1 MIFTSRTIKV
11 NRGKSSIDEPIILY
25 RGDFEVEVRFTILES
40 NYRFKSGVNLID
52 SEKAAHAQLALLA
65 PDGTNVITEI
75 GRCED
80 GTAIFT
86 LNKDMIDELSEVGL
100 YSFQIRLFDYYRES
114 RVTIPPIEFGIE
126 VREPIASEDHINTI
140 DQAMVGYSIAKTSVL
155 DEPVPD
161 TFDADG
167 QYNKTDWVTG
177 DRVSEGKLN
186 KIEDA
191 IDKINQNELSHKE
204 ALNKQMVSNFNV
216 LQAQIDN
223 LQSIDGKIYI
233 NPIDFGVIGDG
244 VTDNTQ
250 AIKSMCEFVNNR
262 GYGYIVFPKGTYRVS
277 IEDRS
282 DYWFNNR
289 ATVAHFSK
297 CGNVNID
304 LGGSTFIID
313 SNRSPFYSI
322 FSFGECEYFEIK
334 NGNLIG
340 DRMTHD
346 YAEYRGLKTHEWG
359 YGIEDIGS
367 NGRVLNMEIS
377 NFTGDGI
384 ISGSSYSQS
393 ADSIYV
399 RSKSYIEVDD
409 CKIHHCRRQGITIGE
424 GYGGCIRNTNIH
436 HIGDWDGVTGTD
448 PKSGIDL
455 EFELA
460 ENRCDSVI
468 IDNVTISDCS
478 NFCIVSAVSGHVLEN
493 FLLANSNIDGR
504 IALSTAK
511 TGVVSNTTI
520 NFKTANGI
528 PSCSYLRFDDCKIH
542 LDTLIYL
549 REVTFNNCHITG
561 NYVNDTDS
569 SSSIQCETNVTFNS
583 CTIEDIRGSAR
594 SYNWPSGLVGKPLI
608 GFNTYSFEADYI
620 FNHCI
625 ISNCSAIMKASYTKL
640 FKVFNSTV
648 KNCYFMTL
656 DTTTPRIQYVNCNI
670 ENLCGYYVHEAK
682 YLFKNCS
689 IKDDGTM
696 PVSFVGTGL
705 AMLYN
710 CNAEIT
716 KTSNKVYNY
725 YVEAY
730 NSYLNYDS
738 PSDSAFDVVKLYN
751 CCFIS
756 NNPEISFGG
765 VKENTTYITK

>member
-1 MIFTSRTIKV
+1 MIFTSRTIRVKQ
-11 NRGKSSIDEPIILY
+11 GKSSIDEPIILY
-25 RGDFEVEVRFTILES
+25 RGDFEVEVRFTILET

-65 PDGTNVITEI
+65 PDGMNVITEI

-86 LNKDMIDELSEVGL
+86 LNKDMLDELSEVGL

-114 RVTIPPIEFGIE
+114 RITIPPIEFGIE

-161 TFDADG
+161 TFDVDG
-167 QYNKTDWVTG
+167 RYNKTDWVTG
-177 DRVSEGKLN
+177 DRISEGKLN

-191 IDKINQNELSHKE
+191 LDQINQNELSHKE

-223 LQSIDGKIYI
+223 LQSIDGTVYI

-250 AIKSMCEFVNNR
+250 AIKSMCEFINNK

-282 DYWFNNR
+282 DYWYNNR
-289 ATVAHFSK
+289 ATVANFSK
-297 CGNVNID
+297 CSNVNID
-304 LGGSTFIID
+304 LGGSTFILD

-322 FSFGECEYFEIK
+322 FSFNECEYFEIK

-340 DRMTHD
+340 DRRTHN

-359 YGIEDIGS
+359 HGIEDHGS

-377 NFTGDGI
+377 DFTGDGI
-384 ISGSSYSQS
+384 TSGSSYSQP
-393 ADSIYV
+393 ADIIYV
-399 RSKSYIEVDD
+399 RSKSYIEVDN

-436 HIGDWDGVTGTD
+436 HIGDWDGVNGTD

-460 ENRCDSVI
+460 ESRCDSVI

-478 NFCIVSAVSGHVLEN
+478 NFCIVSAVSGDVLEN
-493 FLLANSNIDGR
+493 FLLVNSNIDGR
-504 IALSTAK
+504 IVISTAK
-511 TGVVSNTTI
+511 KGVVSNTSL
-520 NFKTANGI
+520 KLKPSNGI
-528 PSCSYLRFDDCKIH
+528 TSCRYLKFNNCDIH
-542 LDTLIYL
+542 FTGSIYL
-549 REVTFNNCHITG
+549 DEVTFNNCHITG
-561 NYVNDTDS
+561 DYVNDAES
-569 SSSIQCETNVTFNS
+569 SSSIQCETKLTFNN
-583 CTIEDIRGSAR
+583 CTIEDILGTSKG
-594 SYNWPSGLVGKPLI
+594 YNWSSDLVGKPLI
-608 GFNTYSFEADYI
+608 GFNTYKFDAEYNFD
-620 FNHCI
+620 NCV
-625 ISNCSAIMKASYTKL
+625 ISNCSAIIKTAHTKL
-640 FKVFNSTV
+640 FKMSNSTV
-648 KNCYFMTL
+648 KNCYFMHS
-656 DTTTPRIQYVNCNI
+656 DTTTPKIQYINCII
-670 ENLCGYYVHEAK
+670 ENLCGYYTHEAK

-696 PVSFVGTGL
+696 PVSFVGAGL

-716 KTSNKVYNY
+716 KTSNKVSNY
-725 YVEAY
+725 YIEAY
-730 NSYLNYDS
+730 NSYLNYNS
-738 PSDSAFDVVKLYN
+738 PSDSVFNKTKLYN

-756 NNPEISFGG
+756 NNPENSFGG